1 MRTTQDIVDAL
12 STNLAP
18 VRRQASPIMRT
29 LLWLALAALVIG
41 LLALVHGL
49 RPNLFTRATEL
60 PFQLEV
66 IGALLTGMLAAF
78 AAFVSG
84 IPGRSKWWMALPL
97 PVLALWMAVIGQQ
110 CLTNW
115 IVTGPEGMSL
125 GESAECLATVGL
137 TSLPLSLALVV
148 LLRHAVVMRPLGT
161 YVLGSLAVAGIAGA
175 AMSLMHALDA
185 SVMII
190 LFNVVTTLMMVS
202 AAALLAA
209 TRGNSDVALIIS

>member
-97 PVLALWMAVIGQQ
+97 PVLALWMAVIGQ
-110 CLTNW
+110 
-115 IVTGPEGMSL
+115 PRRS
-125 GESAECLATVGL
+125 
-137 TSLPLSLALVV
+137 
-148 LLRHAVVMRPLGT
+148 
-161 YVLGSLAVAGIAGA
+161 
-175 AMSLMHALDA
+175 D
-185 SVMII
+185 
-190 LFNVVTTLMMVS
+190 
-202 AAALLAA
+202 AAAWNLCAGQP
-209 TRGNSDVALIIS
+209 RRCRHCRCGHVAHACAGRKCDDHSV